1 MVLADTARQ
10 TGHKSPTDGNSP
22 EQIPCDI
29 PSEAGATHGF
39 NQLPGLCLGR
49 YSAYETS
56 PGISA
61 IQASPTALTS
71 STVPPPIRTPHS
83 GEDDLPNP
91 HSSYSSQTY
100 ARNCALSS
108 TKLSPAPSPSKLSD
122 SERRNGQLH
131 EQKSLATLL
140 RIQQEICD
148 CSEGI
153 IQPSR
158 SLLDHSHALGS
169 FLCATDRFVSHV
181 TQMCGDP
188 IPGSSSSSVSG
199 VQSTT
204 IASNNTNSSNKHA
217 FFLDPSIVSPDQ
229 KEETLGSFHH
239 HASPGP
245 TANAA
250 VFHILMAC
258 HAHILTAYD
267 TIISSTAASSTTP
280 SHPPSPPTTSTTTTT
295 TTTTTGECCFS
306 IGNFTVRPRT
316 SLESL
321 LHLQVISHQ
330 LDHLNSALYRYLMPS
345 ADTTLPSPPS
355 SLSSLSSRLGPSSK
369 SSTSSSSLNLGEQQR
384 GSESLQ
390 ELAIQA
396 VERQGMVLKGK
407 IVARITEV

>member
-1 MVLADTARQ
+1 MLADTARQ
-10 TGHKSPTDGNSP
+10 TRHKSPTVGHSP
-22 EQIPCDI
+22 EQIPRDL
-29 PSEAGATHGF
+29 PSEAGATHGV

-61 IQASPTALTS
+61 IQGSPTALTS
-71 STVPPPIRTPHS
+71 STVPPPIRTPHLR
-83 GEDDLPNP
+83 EDDLPHP
-91 HSSYSSQTY
+91 HSSYSSQVY
-100 ARNCALSS
+100 ARSCISSS
-108 TKLSPAPSPSKLSD
+108 TKPSPAPPPSKLSG

-131 EQKSLATLL
+131 EQKSLAALL
-140 RIQQEICD
+140 QIQQEICD
-148 CSEGI
+148 CSEEI

-158 SLLDHSHALGS
+158 SLLDHSRALGS
-169 FLCATDRFVSHV
+169 FLCATDRFISHV

-188 IPGSSSSSVSG
+188 IPGSSSRSVSG
-199 VQSTT
+199 VQCTT
-204 IASNNTNSSNKHA
+204 TASNHTSSSNKHA

-229 KEETLGSFHH
+229 KEETLGSCHH

-245 TANAA
+245 IANAA

-258 HAHILTAYD
+258 HAYILTAYD
-267 TIISSTAASSTTP
+267 TIVSSTAASSTTP
-280 SHPPSPPTTSTTTTT
+280 SHPPSPPTTSTT

-330 LDHLNSALYRYLMPS
+330 LDQLNSALYRYLMPS

-355 SLSSLSSRLGPSSK
+355 SLSSLSSRLGPPSK
-369 SSTSSSSLNLGEQQR
+369 SSSSSSSLNLGEQQR

-390 ELAIQA
+390 EFAIQA